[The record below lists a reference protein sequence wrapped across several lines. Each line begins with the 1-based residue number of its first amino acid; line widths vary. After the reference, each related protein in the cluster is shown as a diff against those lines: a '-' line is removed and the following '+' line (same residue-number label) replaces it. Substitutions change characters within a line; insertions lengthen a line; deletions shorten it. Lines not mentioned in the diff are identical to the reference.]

1 MLSDREQRELRRI
14 EEGLKAE
21 DKRFVQGL
29 RKGPRID
36 RTRRWPARS
45 LLGFGI
51 LLIVI
56 GALTSAGSL
65 IFEGILFTGIAVAW
79 IRWQAARA
87 ARADGPGGRPVRPAG
102 RPDGPTPGR
111 GQPV

>member
-1 MLSDREQRELRRI
+1 MLSDREQRELARI

-21 DKRFVQGL
+21 DKRFGRGL

-45 LLGFGI
+45 LLAFGVA
-51 LLIVI
+51 LIVI
-56 GALTSAGSL
+56 GALTSAESL
-65 IFEGILFTGIAVAW
+65 VLQGILFTGIGIAW
-79 IRWQAARA
+79 VRWQAVRA
-87 ARADGPGGRPVRPAG
+87 ARADGPGGLPVRPANH
-102 RPDGPTPGR
+102 PDGPTPGR

>member
-1 MLSDREQRELRRI
+1 MLSDREQRELARI

-21 DKRFVQGL
+21 DKSFGQSL

-45 LLGFGI
+45 LLGFGVA
-51 LLIVI
+51 LIVI
-56 GALTSAGSL
+56 GALTSAESL
-65 IFEGILFTGIAVAW
+65 VLQGILFVGVAVAW
-79 IRWQAARA
+79 IRWQTVRA
-87 ARADGPGGRPVRPAG
+87 ARADGPGGLPARPAG
-102 RPDGPTPGR
+102 HPDGPTPGR